1 MTYYGV
7 GRVRWPATKL
17 SNCFRTTAG
26 GWSAR
31 GSRDPEF
38 FEKLS
43 AQQTPKYLWIGC
55 SDARVP
61 ANEVVGLAPGALFV
75 HRNIGNVVVHTDFN
89 VLSVIQFA
97 VEVLAVR
104 DVIVCGHYG
113 CGGGQAAVSDTEL
126 GLADHWI
133 RHIKDVRDRNERI
146 LSAIED
152 EGERI
157 ARLCELNVVSQVHNV
172 CTLPVIQGAWFR
184 GRTLTVHG
192 FIYDFHD
199 GILRDLHIST
209 SGGGRRPIG
218 ACSKKLRDEAPIVPD
233 RMSTRGSN
241 SRSSSSGVR
250 SARTSSSIC
259 CRNSG
264 DYGRWLFGIADS
276 PFSSG

>member
-1 MTYYGV
+1 MASNEIEQLFQNN
-7 GRVRWPATKL
+7 RRWAERK
-17 SNCFRTTAG
+17 RKQ
-26 GWSAR
+26 
-31 GSRDPEF
+31 DPEF

-43 AQQTPKYLWIGC
+43 AQQAPKYLWIGC

-61 ANEVVGLAPGALFV
+61 ANEVVGLAPGELFV

-113 CGGGQAAVSDTEL
+113 CGGVQAAVSDTEL

-184 GRTLTVHG
+184 GRMLTVHG
-192 FIYDFHD
+192 FIYDLHD

-209 SGGGRRPIG
+209 SGG
-218 ACSKKLRDEAPIVPD
+218 ETPD
-233 RMSTRGSN
+233 RRVLQEIEG
-241 SRSSSSGVR
+241 
-250 SARTSSSIC
+250 
-259 CRNSG
+259 
-264 DYGRWLFGIADS
+264 
-276 PFSSG
+276 